1 MPVYEYQCNACEQ
14 LFEVRQ
20 KMSDPPE
27 KECPKCGGE
36 LTKMVS
42 GAAFKLKFRKY
53 SKR

>member
-1 MPVYEYQCNACEQ
+1 MPVYEYQCNACNAHLEIQ
-14 LFEVRQ
+14 Q

-27 KECPKCGGE
+27 KVCPKCGGE

-42 GAAFKLKFRKY
+42 TAAFKMKFRKY